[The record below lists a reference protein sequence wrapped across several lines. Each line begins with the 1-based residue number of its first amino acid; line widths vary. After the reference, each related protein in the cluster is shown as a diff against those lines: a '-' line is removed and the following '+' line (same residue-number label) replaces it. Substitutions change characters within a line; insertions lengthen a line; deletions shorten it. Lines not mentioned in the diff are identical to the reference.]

1 MAFSEVRDL
10 GGSIKR
16 KVEAWNTITI
26 NYVQPATI

>member
-10 GGSIKR
+10 GGSKKKI
-16 KVEAWNTITI
+16 EAWNTTTI